1 MERNYVNM
9 HVNPCKMCMP
19 MGASLALKG
28 FKKTM
33 TIIHGSQGCAT
44 YIRRHISSH
53 YNEPIDIA
61 SSSLSEEGTV
71 YGGAMN
77 LKIGISNLVK
87 LYQPEIV
94 GILTTC
100 LAETIGDDIHRIVK
114 EVRMSGEFD
123 HIDLIPIATPGY
135 GASEAEG
142 YFAAV
147 RSIFEYF
154 GEKLVHDYDL
164 DHRVK
169 AREEEEHIN
178 IIVSNATSE
187 DVRELKR
194 ILKLMGI
201 EAIFLPDSSDV
212 LDAPYT
218 EVYDKLN
225 DDGISREEI
234 KKVFRAKASLEL
246 GHLVSE
252 NYSPAMFLEEVYQ
265 IPAYRIPLPIG
276 MKNTDLMIDTLL
288 QISGKSMPNEL
299 KKERGR
305 LLDSMIDAHKHSAIG
320 RCAIFGDMDLTFAIS
335 SLAAENGMSV
345 GVVATGAEN
354 KRFSERLKRL
364 LGEYGQDTS
373 ILQDTDFETI
383 HKEVLKKEVNVMI
396 GHSGGRMI
404 WEKEGIPLVRVGF
417 PIHDHIGAQK
427 KLLMGYKGSSLLL
440 LEIVNQLLD
449 GKHKDYRKTM
459 RQTYY
464 KESRIR
470 EEILW

>member
-1 MERNYVNM
+1 
-9 HVNPCKMCMP
+9 

-28 FKKTM
+28 FSKTM

-71 YGGAMN
+71 YGGASN

-100 LAETIGDDIHRIVK
+100 LAETIGDDIRRIVK
-114 EVRMSGEFD
+114 EVRLSGDFEG
-123 HIDLIPIATPGY
+123 IDLIPIATPGY
-135 GASEAEG
+135 GASESEG

-147 RSIFEYF
+147 RSILEYY
-154 GEKLVHDYDL
+154 GEKLAREYDL
-164 DHRVK
+164 DHQVK
-169 AREEEEHIN
+169 AREEQEHIN
-178 IIVSNATSE
+178 IILSNTTSE

-194 ILKLMGI
+194 ILKMMRI

-212 LDAPYT
+212 LDAPYS

-225 DDGISREEI
+225 EDGLSRDEM
-234 KKVFRAKASLEL
+234 KKVFQAKASIEL
-246 GHLVSE
+246 GHLVAE
-252 NYSPAMFLEEVYQ
+252 TYSPAMFLEEVYQ

-276 MKNTDLMIDTLL
+276 MKNTDLFIDTLL
-288 QISGKSMPNEL
+288 QITSKSLPVEL

-305 LLDSMIDAHKHSAIG
+305 LLDGMIDAHKHSASG
-320 RCAIFGDMDLTFAIS
+320 KCAIFGDMDLTFAIT
-335 SLAAENGMSV
+335 SLVAENGMEV
-345 GVVATGAEN
+345 QVVATGAEN
-354 KRFSERLKRL
+354 KRFSERIKRL
-364 LGEYGQDTS
+364 LEEYKQEAV

-383 HKEVLKKEVNVMI
+383 HAEVMNKNVNVMI

-404 WEKEGIPLVRVGF
+404 WEKEGIPLIRVGF

-427 KLLMGYKGSSLLL
+427 KLRMGYKGSNVLLD
-440 LEIVNQLLD
+440 EIVNQLLD
-449 GKHKDYRKTM
+449 SKHKDYRKTM

-464 KESRIR
+464 KENQVR
-470 EEILW
+470 EEIIWQM